1 MKTTRADIEAALWR
15 GANTFRGIIDAANYK
30 DYVLSMLF
38 VKYLSDTFKENV
50 ENLKSRYSDEQRF
63 ERAKSRLPFVLSEE
77 QTFDYLYEN
86 RFNSEIGQKINAALR
101 AIEDNNPQLQG
112 VFRSVDFNSET
123 NLGNPKQKATTLR
136 NLLEDFKSLDLRP
149 SMIEVK
155 ENQVASDVLGDA
167 FEYMIGEFASQAG
180 KRPAHSLLQ

>member
-86 RFNSEIGQKINAALR
+86 RFNSEIGQNKC
-101 AIEDNNPQLQG
+101 
-112 VFRSVDFNSET
+112 S
-123 NLGNPKQKATTLR
+123 
-136 NLLEDFKSLDLRP
+136 FKSNRR
-149 SMIEVK
+149 
-155 ENQVASDVLGDA
+155 Q
-167 FEYMIGEFASQAG
+167 
-180 KRPAHSLLQ
+180 